1 MTDYTGPDM
10 TEGEL
15 TSNAGRT
22 FQPGDR
28 VTHKFNG
35 LSGTVH
41 GNRYFGAGRYGVL
54 VLLDGRTAPH
64 FIDPI
69 SLRLAA

>member
-1 MTDYTGPDM
+1 M
-10 TEGEL
+10 TEAEL
-15 TSNAGRT
+15 TSNVGRT

-41 GNRYFGAGRYGVL
+41 GNRYFGGGIYGVL
-54 VLLDGRTAPH
+54 VLLDGRANPH
-64 FIDPI
+64 YIDPI
-69 SLRLAA
+69 GLRRAE